1 MVASAIQATGV
12 ARIDASQREKRF
24 DETVLGYQGA
34 RPHGKVNMDALEL
47 LKSDHDKVRG
57 LFNDFRSAAEQ
68 DDAARMGEL
77 CSEVFNELTVHTS
90 IEEEIFYPAVREAG
104 GEELNEQTDESWEE
118 HHVVD
123 VLMEE
128 IRALDPGDAAFKAKM
143 TVLMENVEHHAQ
155 EEEDEMFPQVRE
167 LMSNDDLQA
176 MGQKLQEAKKRM
188 ELSSTSKE
196 ELQQQAREMDIEG
209 RSSMTKEELSEAI
222 QEQSDAV

>member
-1 MVASAIQATGV
+1 MPPHPRSLPARGPCDRIDVPAGHRNRRTVDRSRRPGAARPWSSPSPSGPSAGCGEIRMVTSAFQAMEV
-12 ARIDASQREKRF
+12 ARVDASPPEKRF
-24 DETVLGYQGA
+24 DETVVGYQGA

-155 EEEDEMFPQVRE
+155 EEEDAMFPQVRE
-167 LMSNDDLQA
+167 LTSN
-176 MGQKLQEAKKRM
+176 
-188 ELSSTSKE
+188 
-196 ELQQQAREMDIEG
+196 
-209 RSSMTKEELSEAI
+209 
-222 QEQSDAV
+222 